1 MARLIPS
8 INFPRP
14 SLVDG
19 AELTRPAQLRGLSP
33 DQVLVLVLVLVNG
46 KRRHTSAFVNLG
58 GAVGRGSAPA
68 DLNAIPLSAIDH
80 IEVLRDGASARYGSD
95 AIAGVINIIL
105 KSADHGGSISSKYG
119 QYKKG
124 DGIQRQV
131 SGNTGFALGDNGT
144 LNLSGEGSNND
155 YTNRAGDDFRTSSI
169 GSTTYGQQVFRQGE
183 PQTHEGKLQYNAEY
197 SFNDAAEF
205 YSFGGYS
212 KRRGETAAF
221 YRPSNAS
228 NNIAAIYPN
237 GYLPLINGTLEDTS
251 LVAGLRG
258 ELADDWHYDVSA
270 NYGKNTY
277 ELRTKTINTSLGLN
291 TPRSFDNGT
300 LTNDQ
305 KQLGFDL

>member
-1 MARLIPS
+1 M
-8 INFPRP
+8 
-14 SLVDG
+14 
-19 AELTRPAQLRGLSP
+19 
-33 DQVLVLVLVLVNG
+33 
-46 KRRHTSAFVNLG
+46 
-58 GAVGRGSAPA
+58 
-68 DLNAIPLSAIDH
+68 
-80 IEVLRDGASARYGSD
+80 
-95 AIAGVINIIL
+95 
-105 KSADHGGSISSKYG
+105 
-119 QYKKG
+119 
-124 DGIQRQV
+124 

-291 TPRSFDNGT
+291 TP
-300 LTNDQ
+300 
-305 KQLGFDL
+305 